1 MAQDNATYRSGWY
14 GVTPGP
20 DEGFD
25 PIAQLDVLPV
35 LNLAI
40 GLPGVS
46 SYADNSRFVLSLYFI
61 IIMPLD

>member
-1 MAQDNATYRSGWY
+1 MAEDNATYRSGWY

-25 PIAQLDVLPV
+25 PIAQLDALPV

-40 GLPGVS
+40 GLPGAS
-46 SYADNSRFVLSLYFI
+46 SYADNSRFAFFPHFI
-61 IIMPLD
+61 HNYAP